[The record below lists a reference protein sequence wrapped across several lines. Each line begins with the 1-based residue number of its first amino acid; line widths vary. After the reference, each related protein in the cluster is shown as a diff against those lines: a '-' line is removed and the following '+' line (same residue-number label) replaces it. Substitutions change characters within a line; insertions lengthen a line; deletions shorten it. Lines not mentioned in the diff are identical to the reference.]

1 MKMVKIAAEWV
12 LAFIVIFEVVGRV
25 VLAMDALHDKIKEK
39 KQSRQFRETVD
50 PRPVF
55 LHRYSKMDV
64 PVR

>member
-1 MKMVKIAAEWV
+1 MKMVKVMAEWV
-12 LAFIVIFEVVGRV
+12 IAFVIIFEIVGRV
-25 VLAMDALHDKIKEK
+25 VLAVDALHDKIKEK
-39 KQSRQFRETVD
+39 KVRQFRETVD